1 VAPSHRRGG
10 GAVDGQR
17 CSGRGRS
24 RRVSKI
30 EQPRDGALD
39 SEVRYRSRLL
49 AAQPERIDDET
60 AERVVADAE
69 LLAETG
75 HNGVVSM
82 AGARLGEH
90 LPAELPE

>member
-1 VAPSHRRGG
+1 MSTDA
-10 GAVDGQR
+10 DGLLTDEERAALREDTLDQ
-17 CSGRGRS
+17 SGH
-24 RRVSKI
+24 K
-30 EQPRDGALD
+30 ALD